1 MYMRAISERKYAAER
16 ALHVRSGND
25 NVCAIGEKMSLG
37 HKLLRE
43 HKWRGYIYI
52 YIYKQRR
59 FRHEKTLVRRGKR
72 L

>member
-1 MYMRAISERKYAAER
+1 LDTWQLIRDEVMYMRAISERKYAAER

-43 HKWRGYIYI
+43 HKRRGYICTSGEGLDM
-52 YIYKQRR
+52 R
-59 FRHEKTLVRRGKR
+59 KR
-72 L
+72 